1 MAPKILVYW
10 LFHQALICVLL
21 YLGILQMQS
30 MTQLLNPKTWGSLA
44 GVWLDRAG
52 FSKTASPPA
61 VSTKLIRGFRARG
74 NSTFCPRLW
83 RACNHMRSLGAES
96 LNVLN
101 ARTEFCQ
108 QQNGF
113 GAHPFPELPDES
125 PAGQHLSFG
134 LLTPW
139 VEKPAEPCWT
149 TDLRK
154 PWDGEQ
160 VLA

>member
-1 MAPKILVYW
+1 MAPKIPVYW
-10 LFHQALICVLL
+10 LFHQALIWVLL
-21 YLGILQMQS
+21 YLGILQRQL

-44 GVWLDRAG
+44 GVWLDQAG
-52 FSKTASPPA
+52 FSKTAFPPA
-61 VSTKLIRGFRARG
+61 VSIKLIQGFRARG
-74 NSTFCPRLW
+74 IQPSVHGFEE
-83 RACNHMRSLGAES
+83 RADHMWSLGAES

-113 GAHPFPELPDES
+113 GAHPFPEPPDES

-149 TDLRK
+149 TDLQK

-160 VLA
+160 VFL